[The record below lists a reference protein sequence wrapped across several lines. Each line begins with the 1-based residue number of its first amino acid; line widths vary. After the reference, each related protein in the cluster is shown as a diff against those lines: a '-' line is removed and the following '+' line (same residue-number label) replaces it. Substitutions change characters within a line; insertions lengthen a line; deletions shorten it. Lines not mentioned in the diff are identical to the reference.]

1 MCLRL
6 LRFFCHYLYRCVVSY
21 FFFLRI
27 RPPPRSTLTD
37 TLFPYT
43 TLFRSRRIGQFV
55 SAEIGLETGP
65 AIEFGIVVEII
76 ESAAVGGIANLRAD
90 IAADQPPYT
99 AAQAIKLCKTV
110 IGSRQFRRHMGRN
123 DRKSAVVDKR
133 VSVRVTRGGGR
144 CQSQKKQ
151 R

>member
-76 ESAAVGGIANLRAD
+76 ESAAVGGIANLRAE
-90 IAADQPPYT
+90 IGRAHVCTPVTNAHLVCRLLLEKKKHKHNN
-99 AAQAIKLCKTV
+99 AIHHT
-110 IGSRQFRRHMGRN
+110 INTS
-123 DRKSAVVDKR
+123 S
-133 VSVRVTRGGGR
+133 T
-144 CQSQKKQ
+144 
-151 R
+151 